1 MQEKGSETGTFQK
14 LTSHLQQCTQQKTN
28 KDVSQA
34 RWKVKLKIGGCPI
47 DSSVCHDTH
56 THTHTHLAFSSHN
69 MVNLK
74 YKKINLEDM
83 PILKTIYEFYC
94 LFDSIEIKFEV
105 VISIKQWL
113 YLSQIPSPHSN
124 IILIQLLFLIE
135 MSTPPLKK

>member
-1 MQEKGSETGTFQK
+1 
-14 LTSHLQQCTQQKTN
+14 
-28 KDVSQA
+28 
-34 RWKVKLKIGGCPI
+34 
-47 DSSVCHDTH
+47 
-56 THTHTHLAFSSHN
+56 